1 MRCHAATTE
10 PLCDAALLDRF
21 RAGDEAA
28 LGTLYE
34 RYEGPIFRF
43 LFGMLKDR
51 HRAEDA
57 LQETFVQ
64 AVRKAEGVT
73 SESLRGWLFTVAHQQ
88 AVLLK
93 RKEKR
98 VPAGIDLAGLLGLP
112 SHDESPAMAAARASE
127 ASVALGLLAELPA
140 AQQTVIRLRLFEGL
154 RFREVAE
161 RLGCPLNTA
170 LARMHD
176 GLKRLRTMWEERY
189 A

>member
-1 MRCHAATTE
+1 MERQLPHFRIAPSPLRAAFLVEYHVSMRCHAATTE
-10 PLCDAALLDRF
+10 PLSDAALLDRF

-73 SESLRGWLFTVAHQQ
+73 S
-88 AVLLK
+88 
-93 RKEKR
+93 
-98 VPAGIDLAGLLGLP
+98 
-112 SHDESPAMAAARASE
+112 
-127 ASVALGLLAELPA
+127 
-140 AQQTVIRLRLFEGL
+140 
-154 RFREVAE
+154 
-161 RLGCPLNTA
+161 
-170 LARMHD
+170 
-176 GLKRLRTMWEERY
+176 
-189 A
+189 